1 MVPSSRH
8 GFPRHYVWG
17 ALGALISLIAF
28 VAWFQFVRQ
37 DPELVSTAVRLK
49 YNPENYIATRKL
61 ADKVTAN
68 QSITEAEWKDLVKFC
83 NDNNSDFRAR
93 NIALLDHMKGTGHQA
108 EALLISKKYINDPD
122 EGVQT
127 IAMDNIQRLND
138 PEWRQIIESKR
149 SSGSALVRE
158 RADMILEKNR

>member
-1 MVPSSRH
+1 MRQNQQ
-8 GFPRHYVWG
+8 RD
-17 ALGALISLIAF
+17 ATL
-28 VAWFQFVRQ
+28 VAMHTV
-37 DPELVSTAVRLK
+37 LVQLRVTVTAPATQSGVCKWCRRLVMDS
-49 YNPENYIATRKL
+49 PDITTRKL

-108 EALLISKKYINDPD
+108 EALSISKKYINDPD